1 MMKSCATVDPVIM
14 VVIKNVVRW
23 NEGPVFNNVAPVL
36 VEFKEEK
43 DRWSIVVINIIVD
56 SDSL

>member
-1 MMKSCATVDPVIM
+1 M
-14 VVIKNVVRW
+14 IKNVVRW
-23 NEGPVFNNVAPVL
+23 HEGPVFNNVAPVL

-43 DRWSIVVINIIVD
+43 DRWSVVIIIIIIIVA